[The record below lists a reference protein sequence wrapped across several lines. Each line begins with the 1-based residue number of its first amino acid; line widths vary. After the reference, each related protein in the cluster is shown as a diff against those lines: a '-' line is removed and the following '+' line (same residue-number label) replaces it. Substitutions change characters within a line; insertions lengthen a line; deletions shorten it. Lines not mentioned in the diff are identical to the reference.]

1 MSSHATH
8 TDTRVPVTRLV
19 RGLVG
24 MAPDVLSILNGART
38 LALVRPDTRLSLG
51 RVFEKLAQ
59 SQPGHPFLRFEDR
72 TYSYGD
78 ANAIVNRYA
87 AALSRHGAGPGTVV
101 GVLAENRPETL
112 FVTIAAVKLG
122 AAAGLLN
129 HNQRGDVLAHSLR
142 LLDSVV
148 LVAGAECAEALASL
162 PEGSEPARAVLG
174 LAMDGQHLADH
185 PDLGDLA
192 AGESPAN
199 PPACADIP
207 ARATAFYV
215 FTSGTTGLPKASK
228 MSHFR
233 WLKGMAGLG
242 QLGVRLRGDDVLYCC
257 LPLYHNN
264 ALTVS
269 LSSVLGAGATFALS
283 RKFSVSRFWS
293 DVRHHDTTAFC
304 YIGELCRYLLNQP
317 EQADDRNHKV
327 RIVVGNGLRPE
338 IWHRFKSRFGIPR
351 IAEFYGASEC
361 NIAFVNVFNVD
372 ETAGFCPLAYAVV
385 SYDQAEGKPLR
396 GPDGRLTRV
405 AVGEIGL
412 LISKVTAR
420 APFDGYT
427 DDVASQRKLI
437 RNAFGDGDV
446 WFDTGDL
453 VRHQGF
459 RHVSF
464 VDRLGDTFRWK
475 GENVATTEV
484 EAALTGHP
492 SVEGAVVYG
501 VTVPGADG
509 RAGMAAVKLREGESF
524 DGAGLAKHLFGELPA
539 YAMPLFIRLVDQ
551 IETTSTFKSR
561 KVELQDEAYDA
572 SRVSDPLFALAG
584 RDEGFREAY
593 DGYTEDVVSGKFR
606 PFPTR
611 TEAPAPLSPDS
622 G

>member
-1 MSSHATH
+1 MTLDATN
-8 TDTRVPVTRLV
+8 TRVPLTHVA

-24 MAPDVLSILNGART
+24 MAPDAPSLLKGALN
-38 LALVRPDTRLSLG
+38 LALVRPDTKLSLG
-51 RVFEKLAQ
+51 RVFEKLAER
-59 SQPGHPFLRFEDR
+59 QPGQPFLRFEGR
-72 TYSYGD
+72 VYSYGD

-87 AALSRHGAGPGTVV
+87 AVLARHGAGPGKVV
-101 GVLAENRPETL
+101 GVLAENRPATV

-122 AAAGLLN
+122 AAAGMLN
-129 HNQRGDVLAHSLR
+129 HNQRGDVLAHSLK

-148 LVAGAECAEALASL
+148 LVAGAECADALASL
-162 PEGSEPARAVLG
+162 PEGTQPAPAVLG
-174 LAMDGQHLADH
+174 LARDGQR
-185 PDLGDLA
+185 LGDRPDIDELA

-199 PPACADIP
+199 PRACADVP
-207 ARATAFYV
+207 AKSTAFYI

-233 WLKGMAGLG
+233 WIKGMAGLG
-242 QLGVRLRGDDVLYCC
+242 QLGVRPRGDDVLYCC
-257 LPLYHNN
+257 LPLYHNS

-283 RKFSVSRFWS
+283 RKFSATRFWA
-293 DVRHHDTTAFC
+293 DVRHYDATAFC

-317 EQADDRNHKV
+317 EQPDDRDNKV
-327 RIVVGNGLRPE
+327 RVIVGNGLRPE
-338 IWHRFKSRFGIPR
+338 IWHQFKSRFGIAR

-361 NIAFVNVFNVD
+361 NIAFVNAFNVD
-372 ETAGFCPLAYAVV
+372 ETAGFCPLPYAVV
-385 SYDQAEGKPLR
+385 TYDQAEGKPLR
-396 GPDGRLTRV
+396 GADGKLTRV
-405 AVGEIGL
+405 GAGEVGL
-412 LISKVTAR
+412 LISKVTSR

-427 DDVASQRKLI
+427 DDAASEKKLI
-437 RNAFGDGDV
+437 RNAFDEGDV

-484 EAALTGHP
+484 EAALTAHP
-492 SVEGAVVYG
+492 SIEGAVVYG

-524 DGAGLAKHLFGELPA
+524 DGAGVAKHLFDQLPT
-539 YAMPLFIRLVDQ
+539 YTVPLFVRLVDQ
-551 IETTSTFKSR
+551 LETTSTFKSR

-572 SRVSDPLFALAG
+572 SRVTDPLYVLAG
-584 RDEGFREAY
+584 RDDGYLEAY
-593 DGYTEDVVSGKFR
+593 DGYPADLVGGKIR
-606 PFPTR
+606 I
-611 TEAPAPLSPDS
+611 
-622 G
+622 